1 MGWEGLA
8 RLSFL
13 GIVIFSILVLVI
25 VLIIFGAFDS
35 KFGAF
40 DSKHSNN
47 SLPYN
52 SSFENQNKSR
62 PIPNFGQIRDLHS
75 LVEINDY
82 QKVRLLLKNGVDA
95 DSGQDK
101 NNAEKQNCN
110 KECAEFTP
118 LYYAIENGN
127 YKMAKLLL
135 HYGADPNRHYLYV
148 LSPMYS
154 AIHLRRHDIMQLLID
169 FGADVNAH
177 GGSSDEP
184 YLIQAIHNC
193 DIKAAEILLR
203 NAANPK
209 VENAS
214 GSSALHL
221 SKSRAQS
228 YKLTEAEREQYAE
241 IARLLETYL
250 KNQQPQGE

>member
-1 MGWEGLA
+1 MGWEVLA

-13 GIVIFSILVLVI
+13 GIVISSVLVLVI
-25 VLIIFGAFDS
+25 VLTIFA
-35 KFGAF
+35 AF

-47 SLPYN
+47 SLPSN
-52 SSFENQNKSR
+52 SSNKSR

-82 QKVRLLLKNGVDA
+82 QKVESLLKNGVHPDF
-95 DSGQDK
+95 GQNKD
-101 NNAEKQNCN
+101 NAGEQELS

-118 LYYAIENGN
+118 LYFAIENGN

-135 HYGADPNRHYLYV
+135 NYGADPNRHYLYV

-169 FGADVNAH
+169 FGADINGH
-177 GGSSDEP
+177 GGGNDEP
-184 YLIQAIHNC
+184 YLIHAIHNC
-193 DIKAAEILLR
+193 DAKAAEILLR
-203 NAANPK
+203 NGADPRT
-209 VENAS
+209 ENAG

-221 SKSRAQS
+221 SKGRAQS
-228 YKLTEAEREQYAE
+228 NKLTAAEREKYAE
-241 IARLLETYL
+241 IAQLLETYL